1 MAKKT
6 IREVARETSQEL
18 GQAFTSFKG
27 FVKKRVRAPP
37 KQTPSV
43 AFAVVPPQ
51 FIQMPRRVARP
62 RRIKRRKR
70 R

>member
-27 FVKKRVRAPP
+27 FVKKRVRTPP

-51 FIQMPRRVARP
+51 FIQMPRRVTRP
-62 RRIKRRKR
+62 KKVKKRRR
-70 R
+70 